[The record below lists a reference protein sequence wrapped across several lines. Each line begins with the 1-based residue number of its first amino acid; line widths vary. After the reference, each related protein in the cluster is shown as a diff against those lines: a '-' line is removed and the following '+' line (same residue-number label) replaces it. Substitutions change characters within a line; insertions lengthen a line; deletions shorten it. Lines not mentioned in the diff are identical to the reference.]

1 MNMNHFPSRLFG
13 FGLCALIANSINGPT
28 AKAAVDLD
36 RDPAWAEAYKA
47 APMNVDETKAFMK
60 QLAQYVFDHHMKK
73 TECSPQRGIV
83 YEYFHVANEGK
94 RDQFIQGEALD
105 TMHDGAWFAVA
116 MVQAYRATGDAFF
129 KEVLTQWQLPFY
141 LKMLNHSD
149 ELFTTERDD
158 GIDVGWSKGTEWL
171 LLGREKGFVPY
182 WWEDGASVS
191 LEMVVRKTEH
201 LNFPGRNELAGKPN
215 PEKRLVGYS
224 LGSSNHMA
232 QDLAVMLEQSW
243 LLLHESSDAA
253 DQKLAGEVAE
263 AARNLAECRAR
274 HGVPNIPAVRAA
286 LAITSGDAAMRK
298 TLPEVTWKGL
308 ATGRSD
314 WRHAVFEF
322 KPDEQVKVPTF
333 CDDQEYSYYTGV
345 ARDGTLTDPLAFR
358 LTYDAFTLPKLYL
371 AYSDD
376 SEVPPGIGIFEYPYF
391 FVNGK
396 PADTRSQR
404 KGPAGRPRP
413 IGSRFGPQNM
423 VVTGWALQALKAHP
437 GLWDAARKEIAKP
450 NFFPPESEAEVRAAL
465 ERELGGGLRTWQA
478 IFKSKGYIPTGIG
491 AGGTGAGFPW
501 DDISDTGG
509 YAHLISAAAQWI
521 FHLEGKTDWVTQHI
535 AAEAKTN

>member
-1 MNMNHFPSRLFG
+1 MKILPLPLRDLWLAALMT
-13 FGLCALIANSINGPT
+13 FGLTDPS
-28 AKAAVDLD
+28 AAGAAAPVVLD
-36 RDPAWAEAYKA
+36 RDPAWGGAYRGA
-47 APMNVDETKAFMK
+47 RMTVEETKVFMK

-73 TECSPQRGIV
+73 TESSSQRGII
-83 YEYFHVANEGK
+83 YEYLHVAQAGKPEG
-94 RDQFIQGEALD
+94 FIEGEALD

-129 KEVLTQWQLPFY
+129 KEVLTKWQLPFY

-149 ELFTTERDD
+149 ELFTAERDD
-158 GIDVGWSKGTEWL
+158 GIDVGWGKGKEWL

-191 LEMVVRKTEH
+191 LEMIVRKTEH

-215 PEKRLVGYS
+215 PEKRLAGYS

-243 LLLHESSDAA
+243 LLLHGSAEAA

-263 AARNLAECRAR
+263 AARNLADCRAR

-298 TLPEVTWKGL
+298 SLPDVTWKGL
-308 ATGRSD
+308 ESGRND
-314 WRHAVFEF
+314 WRHATVEY

-333 CDDQEYSYYTGV
+333 CDDQEYSYFTGV
-345 ARDGTLTDPLAFR
+345 ARDGTLSEPLAFR
-358 LTYDAFTLPKLYL
+358 LTYDAFTLPKLYR

-423 VVTGWALQALKAHP
+423 VVMGWALQALRAHP
-437 GLWDAARKEIAKP
+437 GLWDTAKKAITKA
-450 NFFPPESEAEVRAAL
+450 NYFPPENEADIRAAL

-478 IFKSKGYIPTGIG
+478 IFQSKGYIPTGIG

-509 YAHLISAAAQWI
+509 YAHLIGAAAQWI
-521 FHLEGKTDWVTQHI
+521 FLLEGKTDWASQRVPEPQR
-535 AAEAKTN
+535 